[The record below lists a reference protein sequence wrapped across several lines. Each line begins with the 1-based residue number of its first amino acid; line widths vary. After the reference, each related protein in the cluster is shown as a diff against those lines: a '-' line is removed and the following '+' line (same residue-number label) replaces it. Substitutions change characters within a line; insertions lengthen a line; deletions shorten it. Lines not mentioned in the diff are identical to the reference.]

1 MLAFYILL
9 LFASSDVIIVKLLG
23 GGVEFKWV
31 AFTIYRFIIN
41 LSIIIGYIVLYNMTS
56 KYYAEIKTLVESDVQ
71 V

>member
-1 MLAFYILL
+1 MLAFYILA
-9 LFASSDVIIVKLLG
+9 LFASSKVIIVDLLG
-23 GGVEFKWV
+23 GANELKWV